1 VAFTLQIGEQAPD
14 FSLPATDG
22 KTYTLSDFADA
33 DVLVVFFTCNHCPF
47 VLGSNPVT
55 EKVAKKYRDKG
66 VRFVGINANSEQTHP
81 ADSFENMV
89 AQMNEKHYPWV
100 YLRDASQDVA
110 RAFGA
115 LRTPHFFVFNKTRQ
129 LVYTGRELDNPRQPE
144 KATVNNLDA
153 ALAEL
158 TNGKDV
164 TVKLTNPIGC
174 NVKWNGQD
182 AHWMPA
188 EACDLV

>member
-66 VRFVGINANSEQTHP
+66 VRFVGVNANSEQTHP

-158 TNGKDV
+158 TNSKDV

>member
-1 VAFTLQIGEQAPD
+1 MAFTLQIGEQAPD